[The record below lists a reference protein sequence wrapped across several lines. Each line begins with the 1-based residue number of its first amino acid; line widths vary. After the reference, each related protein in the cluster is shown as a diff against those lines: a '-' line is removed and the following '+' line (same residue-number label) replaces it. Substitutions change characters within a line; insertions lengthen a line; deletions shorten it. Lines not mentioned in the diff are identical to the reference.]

1 MRYKCSEVGV
11 AAGAAANVEWSETM
25 QESGP
30 RLRTLLGSAL
40 TLVTVGVA
48 GSALLVVGEGVG
60 SADESAKDSCVEC
73 HSNAD
78 FLVTHKKLHDYYQ
91 LWKESTHAL
100 EGVSCADCHGG
111 DPEVSDKK
119 AAHGGDVGGE
129 DGAGSAVNFRNLPET
144 CGTCHDEISEGF
156 RESDHFDHLV
166 RKKQD
171 KQGPSCVTCHGSLNV
186 EVLNVNTVEEAC
198 ARCHSEEK
206 DNHPDIPEK
215 AEVILNRFLSI
226 HRYYRY
232 ISKRGDPAE
241 TQIFFKKI
249 DADVQELS
257 VLWHTFDLPKIE
269 EKTAEVLDRLKAKRV
284 ELREREKQAQQ
295 AR

>member
-1 MRYKCSEVGV
+1 M
-11 AAGAAANVEWSETM
+11 
-25 QESGP
+25 
-30 RLRTLLGSAL
+30 
-40 TLVTVGVA
+40 
-48 GSALLVVGEGVG
+48 
-60 SADESAKDSCVEC
+60 EC

-119 AAHGGDVGGE
+119 ASHGRDVGGE
-129 DGAGSAVNFRNLPET
+129 DGAGSAVNFRNLPDT

-156 RESDHFDHLV
+156 RESDHFDHLI

-186 EVLNVNTVEEAC
+186 AVLNVNTVEEAC
-198 ARCHSEEK
+198 ARCHNEEK

-215 AEVILNRFLSI
+215 AEVILNRLLSI

-232 ISKRGDPAE
+232 IGKRGDPAE
-241 TQIFFKKI
+241 TQLF
-249 DADVQELS
+249 
-257 VLWHTFDLPKIE
+257 
-269 EKTAEVLDRLKAKRV
+269 
-284 ELREREKQAQQ
+284 
-295 AR
+295 